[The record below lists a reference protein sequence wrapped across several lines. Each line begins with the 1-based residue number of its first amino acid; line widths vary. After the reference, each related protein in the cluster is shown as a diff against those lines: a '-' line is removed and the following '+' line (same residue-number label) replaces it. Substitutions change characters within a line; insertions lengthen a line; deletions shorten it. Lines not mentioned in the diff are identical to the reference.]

1 MIIKFSKRSLE
12 KSKQYVSTC
21 TCKETLWL
29 QNSANYTEKEQK
41 YKKKKL
47 EKLTTVL
54 TVWTQVLQI
63 CTVKYLPKQKP
74 VVSNGE
80 V

>member
-41 YKKKKL
+41 YKKKIRKAYNCSHSMD
-47 EKLTTVL
+47 TGASDMY
-54 TVWTQVLQI
+54 
-63 CTVKYLPKQKP
+63 C
-74 VVSNGE
+74 
-80 V
+80 